1 MLFKTLIQQ
10 QTGLKVEM
18 ELRFCKRLWKF
29 DYAIPE
35 KLVAVEIEG
44 GAYVQGRHTRGPG
57 YVKDME
63 KYNTAIELGWVVLR
77 YVPDQK
83 FNEKTIQQIKNTLE
97 VR

>member
-44 GAYVQGRHTRGPG
+44 GAYVQGRHTRGQG
-57 YVKDME
+57 YVKDLE
-63 KYNTAIELGWVVLR
+63 KYNAAIELGWVVLR
-77 YVPDQK
+77 YTPGQQ
-83 FNEKTIQQIKNTLE
+83 FYSKTIEQIKA
-97 VR
+97 VAQMR

>member
-18 ELRFCKRLWKF
+18 ELRFCSRLWKF

-44 GAYVQGRHTRGPG
+44 GVYTKGRHTRGQG
-57 YVKDME
+57 YVKDLE
-63 KYNTAIELGWVVLR
+63 KYNAAIELGWVVLR
-77 YVPDQK
+77 YTPGQQ
-83 FNEKTIQQIKNTLE
+83 FYSKTIEQIKA
-97 VR
+97 VAQMR

>member
-18 ELRFCKRLWKF
+18 ELRFCKRFWKF

-44 GAYVQGRHTRGPG
+44 GVYTKGRHTRGQG
-57 YVKDME
+57 YVKDLE
-63 KYNTAIELGWVVLR
+63 KYNAAIELGWVVLR
-77 YVPDQK
+77 YTPGQQ
-83 FNEKTIQQIKNTLE
+83 FYSKTIEQIKA
-97 VR
+97 VAQMR